1 MPQREEAPPV
11 AANESAFDLA
21 DFGRNEKVVDTD
33 RQIKTRAID
42 LVTNAGVD
50 LDDVLAAADLERIA
64 RCSRDGASARRR
76 AVIDA
81 APGAVTR
88 IVRHMKRNADAHDTA
103 ITFRSRPDLAKS
115 ENKEEGSDLVR
126 AYLLIDAALA

>member
-1 MPQREEAPPV
+1 M
-11 AANESAFDLA
+11 
-21 DFGRNEKVVDTD
+21 
-33 RQIKTRAID
+33 
-42 LVTNAGVD
+42 
-50 LDDVLAAADLERIA
+50 
-64 RCSRDGASARRR
+64 
-76 AVIDA
+76 IDA

-115 ENKEEGSDLVR
+115 DKKSEGSDLVR